1 MLIHPKL
8 LERVKPSNRFTEKL
22 FLNFTKSLWA
32 ETKRVDSRFFLNR
45 RGMEVALLAI
55 DFQKDFMCPGGYGE
69 ALGNDPNTLRH
80 VIEPTRKLFSFCRER
95 HIPIIHTREIITTQ
109 KWDQIPVK
117 HADTERALMREEGI
131 EIIPELQPRADET
144 IIDKPGK
151 GAFYATDLEQV
162 LRNLSIDT
170 LVICGVT
177 TEICVHSTVREA
189 RDRGFK
195 CIVMED
201 CTASYFPQFHAV
213 GLEMIAAQDNIL
225 GTVSSSKTWMAT
237 HNNQL

>member
-1 MLIHPKL
+1 M
-8 LERVKPSNRFTEKL
+8 
-22 FLNFTKSLWA
+22 
-32 ETKRVDSRFFLNR
+32 
-45 RGMEVALLAI
+45 
-55 DFQKDFMCPGGYGE
+55 
-69 ALGNDPNTLRH
+69 
-80 VIEPTRKLFSFCRER
+80 
-95 HIPIIHTREIITTQ
+95 
-109 KWDQIPVK
+109 
-117 HADTERALMREEGI
+117 
-131 EIIPELQPRADET
+131 

-201 CTASYFPQFHAV
+201 CTASYFPQFHAI
-213 GLEMIAAQDNIL
+213 GLEMISAQGNLL
-225 GTVSSSKTWMAT
+225 GSVTDMDGHT
-237 HNNQL
+237 